1 MTGVFCCRAALWGQG
16 LRVLRQLVYAHHMP
30 EPLQITSVRTL
41 PSDVL
46 CVCACV
52 RACVY
57 LCACVR
63 ARERVCVRACV
74 CVCVCVLVCAAY
86 VRA

>member
-52 RACVY
+52 RVFVCVCARARARVCACVY
-57 LCACVR
+57 
-63 ARERVCVRACV
+63 V